1 MYRQTIPNSNQ
12 LFNIFILWLM
22 CLPLLSLSIALVKF
36 NLVLPQNAAN
46 EGWWLL
52 RRDLRQ
58 GLFESRRGM
67 GRAEPHPCGRS
78 CRSHGRTA
86 GRGSN
91 EKLSA
96 FVWFHFGLI
105 FFVCFLSFLLFF
117 VPFFIFRFVLFLF
130 PTFRSATWVA
140 WSTRRAAS
148 KPEKSGWKRICW
160 SLPELPSESLSCR
173 FKFWQR
179 PTHSSPTW
187 VVWSLNGVTKPVLT

>member
-1 MYRQTIPNSNQ
+1 MYRQTIPNIIQ
-12 LFNIFILWLM
+12 LFSIFILWLM

-78 CRSHGRTA
+78 CRSHGRTT
-86 GRGSN
+86 GRAQTKNFPRLFGFTSGWFFCLFFV
-91 EKLSA
+91 LSA
-96 FVWFHFGLI
+96 
-105 FFVCFLSFLLFF
+105 FF

-130 PTFRSATWVA
+130 PTFRSVTWVA